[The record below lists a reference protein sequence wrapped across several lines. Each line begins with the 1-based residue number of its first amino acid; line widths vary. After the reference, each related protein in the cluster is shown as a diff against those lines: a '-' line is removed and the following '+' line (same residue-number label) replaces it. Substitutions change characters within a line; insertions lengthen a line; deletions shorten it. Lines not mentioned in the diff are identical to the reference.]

1 MMAEQ
6 AKRGRGR
13 PKESGTLCNNENID
27 KLCEALERLGIG
39 KYACIEVGINEGTVN
54 GWLMK
59 AAQGGQYAIFAD
71 RWARA
76 RVRSRAALVQNIA
89 QAGADD
95 WRASAWLLERYDPE
109 AFPQKPEVQVT
120 THVHQGAEV
129 APLLAKL
136 VSAKP
141 ERVGNA

>member
-1 MMAEQ
+1 MPRGKKAEGKNQ
-6 AKRGRGR
+6 GGR
-13 PKESGTLCNNENID
+13 PTTCTDEIIE
-27 KLCEALERLGIG
+27 KLCEALERLGVG
-39 KYACIEVGINEGTVN
+39 KYACIECGVSEGTVLSWQN
-54 GWLMK
+54 K
-59 AAQGGQYAIFAD
+59 ASQGGQFAKFAE

-109 AFPQKPEVQVT
+109 HFPQRPEVQVT

-141 ERVGNA
+141 EKVGNA

>member
-1 MMAEQ
+1 MAEQ

-13 PKESGTLCNNENID
+13 PKESGTLCSNENID

-89 QAGADD
+89 MAGADD

-109 AFPQKPEVQVT
+109 HFPQKPEVQVT

-129 APLLAKL
+129 APLLQKL

-141 ERVGNA
+141 EKVGNA

>member
-1 MMAEQ
+1 MAEQ

-13 PKESGTLCNNENID
+13 PKESGTLCSNENID
-27 KLCEALERLGIG
+27 KLCDALERLGIG
-39 KYACIEVGINEGTVN
+39 KYACIEVGINEGTVHS
-54 GWLMK
+54 WLTR
-59 AAQGGQYAIFAD
+59 AAQGGQYAIFAE

-89 QAGADD
+89 TAGADD

-109 AFPQKPEVQVT
+109 HFPQRPEVQVT

-129 APLLAKL
+129 APLLQKL

-141 ERVGNA
+141 EKVGNA

>member
-1 MMAEQ
+1 MKGK
-6 AKRGRGR
+6 KREGANPGGR
-13 PKESGTLCNNENID
+13 PTICTDENID

-39 KYACIEVGINEGTVN
+39 KYACIEVGINEGTVQS
-54 GWLMK
+54 WLSR
-59 AAQGGQYAIFAD
+59 AGQGGQFARFAE

-109 AFPQKPEVQVT
+109 NFPQKPEVQVT

-136 VSAKP
+136 AGAKP
-141 ERVGNA
+141 TTQREGNA

>member
-1 MMAEQ
+1 MPRGKKAE
-6 AKRGRGR
+6 GTNPGGR
-13 PKESGTLCNNENID
+13 PTTCTDEIID
-27 KLCEALERLGIG
+27 KLCEALERLGVG
-39 KYACIEVGINEGTVN
+39 KYACIECGVNEGTVQS
-54 GWLMK
+54 WLTRSS
-59 AAQGGQYAIFAD
+59 QGGQFAKFAD

-109 AFPQKPEVQVT
+109 HFPQKPEVQVT

-129 APLLAKL
+129 APLLQKL

-141 ERVGNA
+141 EKVGNA